1 MEPVVDSVTSRRVI
15 NKLDELNKIRERI
28 STLKTDMENN
38 VPHAEF
44 WYKIMLNQEKIAQR
58 AYRTALRATGV
69 RPERVTAPERV
80 IQRKPYEAVKIKYV
94 KLAKKRENE
103 EMKEECAI
111 CFDKVLVKNSVI
123 TECNHEFCAPCFET
137 WKKTRTV
144 LNLTNPNR
152 IVNCPCCRAICS
164 RVKAYKA

>member
-1 MEPVVDSVTSRRVI
+1 METVSESVEIVNPTSTRVI
-15 NKLDELNKIRERI
+15 NKLDELNRIRERI

-44 WYKIMLNQEKIAQR
+44 WYKIMLNQE
-58 AYRTALRATGV
+58 
-69 RPERVTAPERV
+69 
-80 IQRKPYEAVKIKYV
+80 
-94 KLAKKRENE
+94 
-103 EMKEECAI
+103 
-111 CFDKVLVKNSVI
+111 SVI
-123 TECNHEFCAPCFET
+123 TECNHEFCAACFET